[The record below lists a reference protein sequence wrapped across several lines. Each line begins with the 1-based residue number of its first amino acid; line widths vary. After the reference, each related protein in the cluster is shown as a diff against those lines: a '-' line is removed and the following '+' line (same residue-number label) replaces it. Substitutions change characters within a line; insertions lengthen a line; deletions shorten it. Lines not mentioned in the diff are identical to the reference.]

1 MPIRYE
7 SFGTWVD
14 FSEVE
19 VVGDLIGNSAMVVPL
34 GADLATPRRVDARQR
49 ETREKTPWNR
59 DKKKS
64 LGGSTRILGW
74 FQHNLPRLYDWNG
87 LDLNNFYL
95 FEDCNTL

>member
-19 VVGDLIGNSAMVVPL
+19 VVSDLIGNSAMVVPL

-49 ETREKTPWNR
+49 PEKKHRGTER
-59 DKKKS
+59 KR
-64 LGGSTRILGW
+64 TA
-74 FQHNLPRLYDWNG
+74 
-87 LDLNNFYL
+87 
-95 FEDCNTL
+95 